1 MLKVNIIV
9 NFEDVIAGWE
19 ENDVI
24 VHLDKIKGNTYSD
37 APCSLWH
44 NHKAYCLCNYKV
56 LEDKLTRL
64 LQFLY
69 HIYS

>member
-37 APCSLWH
+37 APCSL
-44 NHKAYCLCNYKV
+44 
-56 LEDKLTRL
+56 
-64 LQFLY
+64 
-69 HIYS
+69 